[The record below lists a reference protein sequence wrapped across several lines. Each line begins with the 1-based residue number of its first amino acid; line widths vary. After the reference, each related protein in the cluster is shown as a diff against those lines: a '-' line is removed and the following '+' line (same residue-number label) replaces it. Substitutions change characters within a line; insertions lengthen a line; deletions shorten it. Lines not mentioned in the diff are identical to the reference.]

1 MVTVIPP
8 VMRPSI
14 MLAFPYRLSSHGS
27 IHLALIPA
35 FTSISFSRPF
45 VLSFISPVSDR
56 PSRLTFAL
64 KSPVNTPIASRRVNR
79 SIVSGG
85 SLSNSPPIVSASPFI
100 PPPRPAIK
108 RTGGATGILRPS
120 RI

>member
-8 VMRPSI
+8 LIRPSI
-14 MLAFPYRLSSHGS
+14 MLTFPYRLSSHGS

-35 FTSISFSRPF
+35 FKSIVFSSPF
-45 VLSFISPVSDR
+45 TLSFISPVRDI
-56 PSRLTFAL
+56 PSRLIFAL
-64 KSPVNTPIASRRVNR
+64 KSPAKTFIASRRVKS
-79 SIVSGG
+79 SIVIGG
-85 SLSNSPPIVSASPFI
+85 SLSNSPPIVSARPFM
-100 PPPRPAIK
+100 PPPSPAIK